1 MFLFSPKVY
10 VEHDDDILWWQ
21 ADWSSYGCLIL
32 RMHWPRQQFSSA
44 AHSSFMCYYKRRLK

>member
-10 VEHDDDILWWQ
+10 VEHDDDVLWWQ